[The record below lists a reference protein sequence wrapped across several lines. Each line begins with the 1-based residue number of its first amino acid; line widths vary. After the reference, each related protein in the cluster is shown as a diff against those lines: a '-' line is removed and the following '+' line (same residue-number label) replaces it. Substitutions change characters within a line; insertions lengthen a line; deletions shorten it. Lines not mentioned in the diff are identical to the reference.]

1 MCGGGGG
8 DGRVKDTAAQKAL
21 AQIAA
26 RRFNLYQQ
34 YYVPLEN
41 EFMNSV
47 FSMKDPSAFANV
59 EGFVTS
65 LQQPEFQDARSQMQR
80 QAFAAGADPTSGQF
94 QARAQEMQNTQAR
107 GMALGTAEGLSG
119 QLDRYYQG
127 MGNIVAMG
135 QGQAG
140 TAISGIGE
148 VGELAQRRAI
158 SEAQQQFRKSEAG
171 RTVIGQGLG
180 LGAGLYFS
188 GRGGSGSG
196 GGGS

>member
-1 MCGGGGG
+1 MSGGGGE
-8 DGRVKDTAAQKAL
+8 GRVKDTAAQKAL

-80 QAFAAGADPTSGQF
+80 QAFAAGADV
-94 QARAQEMQNTQAR
+94 A
-107 GMALGTAEGLSG
+107 AEGLG
-119 QLDRYYQG
+119 GAACATGLCAVVDRPHRHG
-127 MGNIVAMG
+127 DRRDVARARRG
-135 QGQAG
+135 ALRARRLAAAPREPRVVDGCR
-140 TAISGIGE
+140 
-148 VGELAQRRAI
+148 AQRSPR
-158 SEAQQQFRKSEAG
+158 
-171 RTVIGQGLG
+171 RTAVAALERGDG
-180 LGAGLYFS
+180 GAAARGAER
-188 GRGGSGSG
+188 RGGRCQGRQRLQLRHV
-196 GGGS
+196 